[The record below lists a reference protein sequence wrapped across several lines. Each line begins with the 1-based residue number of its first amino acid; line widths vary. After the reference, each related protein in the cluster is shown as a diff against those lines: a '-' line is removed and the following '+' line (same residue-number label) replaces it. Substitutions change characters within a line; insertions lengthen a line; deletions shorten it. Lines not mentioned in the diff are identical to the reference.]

1 MFIQELE
8 IRNLRIL
15 ESAGLSPGPG
25 LNVLYGP
32 NGSGKTSVLEA
43 VHLLG
48 VGRSFRSRHHLE
60 MVRRGTGG
68 FRIFGSVYR
77 ETGLQRL
84 GLELG
89 SAGLS
94 IRCDG
99 QTLTAASA
107 LARKLPLVLLTPDSQ
122 RLITEGANL
131 RRKLLDWC
139 LFHVE
144 PGFLPAYQ
152 RFRRAL
158 KQRNAALRAQESERV
173 VRSWDEELIRSGE
186 MVNDQRAR
194 YVQLFLPTLNA
205 TVSRLLPFKV
215 TLEHRPG
222 WSTERS
228 LEEALDESFPSDR
241 ARGFTQVGPQ
251 RSDLAFMLDGIAARK
266 LMSRGEAK
274 LFVAGIILAQAAH
287 LAEAMDLKP
296 VVLVDEMASEL
307 DEESRRRVFA
317 ELACLDSQTFVTTVS
332 RGLVDNE
339 AWPPDAV
346 FHVERGMTRAVV

>member
-1 MFIQELE
+1 
-8 IRNLRIL
+8 
-15 ESAGLSPGPG
+15 
-25 LNVLYGP
+25 
-32 NGSGKTSVLEA
+32 
-43 VHLLG
+43 
-48 VGRSFRSRHHLE
+48 

-68 FRIFGSVYR
+68 FRIRGSVYR
-77 ETGLQRL
+77 ETGVRRL

-131 RRKLLDWC
+131 RRRLLDWC

-173 VRSWDEELIRSGE
+173 VRSWDEELIKSGE
-186 MVNDQRAR
+186 TVNDQRAR

-205 TVSRLLPFKV
+205 TVSRLLPFQV

-228 LEEALDESFPSDR
+228 LEEALDESFSSDR

-251 RSDLAFMLDGIAARK
+251 RSDLAFLLDGIAARK

-287 LAEAMDLKP
+287 FAEAMDLKP
-296 VVLVDEMASEL
+296 VILVDEMASEL
-307 DEESRRRVFA
+307 DEESRQRVFA

>member
-1 MFIQELE
+1 MFVQELE

-68 FRIFGSVYR
+68 FRIRGNVYR
-77 ETGLQRL
+77 ETGLRRL

-99 QTLTAASA
+99 QTLSTASA

-122 RLITEGANL
+122 RLITEGGNL

-173 VRSWDEELIRSGE
+173 VRS
-186 MVNDQRAR
+186 
-194 YVQLFLPTLNA
+194 
-205 TVSRLLPFKV
+205 
-215 TLEHRPG
+215 
-222 WSTERS
+222 
-228 LEEALDESFPSDR
+228 
-241 ARGFTQVGPQ
+241 
-251 RSDLAFMLDGIAARK
+251 
-266 LMSRGEAK
+266 
-274 LFVAGIILAQAAH
+274 
-287 LAEAMDLKP
+287 
-296 VVLVDEMASEL
+296 
-307 DEESRRRVFA
+307 
-317 ELACLDSQTFVTTVS
+317 
-332 RGLVDNE
+332 
-339 AWPPDAV
+339 
-346 FHVERGMTRAVV
+346 